1 MALRLDRSRNAYM
14 GGVAEQDYGCA
25 CGGDCC
31 CEDDCDCDGDCDG
44 ESCSTDSHHH
54 HEKHQ
59 KE

>member
-1 MALRLDRSRNAYM
+1 M